1 MDAVAATRPATRP
14 ATRTATR
21 PVTQTARAH
30 TAIRAPLAATR
41 SATLGA
47 VSKPDITHDPL
58 AALAA
63 QLTGHLIRPA
73 DPEYD
78 EARLVH
84 NAAHDRHPAAIV
96 RVADAADV
104 ATTVRFA
111 RAAQMAVAVRS
122 GGHSLAG
129 HGTGDG
135 VVVIDLR
142 ELRGLHIDPQSRLAW
157 AGAGLTAG
165 DVTNAASPM
174 SLAVPFGDT
183 GSVGVGGITTG
194 GGIGFLARKFG
205 MTIDNLVSVEIVT
218 ADGRVLTASV
228 AENPDLFWAVRGG
241 GGNFGIVTRFCY
253 RLQPVGELVL
263 GGALFMPPTREV
275 LRGLVPVAA
284 SAPEELTTISM
295 LMPIPAAPFV
305 PEELHGKQS
314 LVVMFVHA
322 GDPAQGEQALAPFRA
337 LATPLAEF
345 VAPMPYAG
353 IYTLTEGASER
364 HASMTRS
371 MFMDAFDD
379 ESVDAVLRAA
389 AAPMGMVQIRVLGG
403 VMGRVASG
411 ATAFAHR
418 RQQVLLTIITP
429 LPGPAGTE
437 AALAAMQWTEGLY
450 GALRPAARGVYANFL
465 EDEGDGRI
473 REAYPGD
480 TYRRLVALKRRYDPT
495 NLFRL
500 NQNIRPGVPS

>member
-1 MDAVAATRPATRP
+1 MEAVALPRIDPRAGRSVRGRGPAGV
-14 ATRTATR
+14 A
-21 PVTQTARAH
+21 AR
-30 TAIRAPLAATR
+30 
-41 SATLGA
+41 
-47 VSKPDITHDPL
+47 DPL
-58 AALAA
+58 AALDAV
-63 QLTGHLIRPA
+63 LTGQVIRPTDA
-73 DPEYD
+73 AYD
-78 EARLVH
+78 EARQVH
-84 NAAHDRHPAAIV
+84 NASYDRHPAAIV
-96 RVADAADV
+96 RIADSRDV
-104 ATTVRFA
+104 AATVQFA
-111 RAAQMAVAVRS
+111 RANHLGVAVRS

-135 VVVIDLR
+135 VLVIDLGG
-142 ELRGLHIDPQSRLAW
+142 LRGLHIDPEARLAW

-165 DVTNAASPM
+165 EVTEAASPHG
-174 SLAVPFGDT
+174 LAVPFGDT

-218 ADGRVLTASV
+218 ADGRIRTASV
-228 AENPDLFWAVRGG
+228 AENPDLFWGIRGG

-253 RLQPVGELVL
+253 RLQAVGETIL
-263 GGALFMPPTREV
+263 GGALFMPPTRDV
-275 LRGLVPVAA
+275 LRGLVPLAA

-305 PEELHGKQS
+305 PEELHGKLS
-314 LVVMFVHA
+314 MVVMFVFA
-322 GDPAQGEQALAPFRA
+322 GDPAQGEEALSPFRA
-337 LATPLAEF
+337 LATPMAEL

-353 IYTLTEGASER
+353 IYRLTEGAAER
-364 HASMTRS
+364 HASTTRS

-379 ESVDAVLRAA
+379 DAVDAVMRAIE
-389 AAPMGMVQIRVLGG
+389 APMGMVQLRVLGG
-403 VMGRVASG
+403 AMSRVPTG

-418 RQQVLLTIITP
+418 RQPVLLTIITP
-429 LPGPAGTE
+429 LPRPSGTE
-437 AALAAMQWTEGLY
+437 AALAAMRWTADLY
-450 GALRPAARGVYANFL
+450 GALRPMANGVYANFL
-465 EDEGDGRI
+465 EDEGDARI